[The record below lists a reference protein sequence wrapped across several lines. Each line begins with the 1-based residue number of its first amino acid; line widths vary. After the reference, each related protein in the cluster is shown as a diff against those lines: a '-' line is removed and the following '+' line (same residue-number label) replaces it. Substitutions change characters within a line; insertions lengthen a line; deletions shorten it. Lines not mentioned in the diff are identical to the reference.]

1 MGTKVEAPQ
10 PTAEETQLQQQQ
22 LELAQ
27 RQAEQQ
33 AALEPFQLQ
42 AAGLVKEPDGT
53 LRRQT
58 EEERVAGLTDIQQQQ
73 EAVQTGLL
81 TRQQQALA
89 GELPVSPALE
99 AQLGRERGLIEE
111 QISRTGRRGGTLGA
125 RQRSLFQ
132 ERAGL
137 VREEAR
143 RGMIT
148 GLTGSSLGF
157 AGLGGGQQAQQFG
170 QLQGVGRA
178 AQGTIGLLGAAAQ
191 PFQQQ
196 RMLEFQAQQQTA
208 QNRAGLIGAGFGAV
222 GTGLGLAATRKGG
235 LFGG

>member
-1 MGTKVEAPQ
+1 MGTKVEAPRPDPEEQ
-10 PTAEETQLQQQQ
+10 RLTALKAD
-22 LELAQ
+22 LAE
-27 RQAEQQ
+27 RQAAQQ
-33 AALEPFQLQ
+33 EALEPFQLQ

-58 EEERVAGLTDIQQQQ
+58 EEERVAGLTELQRQQ

-81 TRQQQALA
+81 SRQQQALA

-111 QISRTGRRGGTLGA
+111 QISRTGRRGGTLGE

-143 RGMIT
+143 RGLIT

-157 AGLGGGQQAQQFG
+157 AGLSGQQQAQQFG
-170 QLQGVGRA
+170 GFQGLGASAQGVMGA
-178 AQGTIGLLGAAAQ
+178 LGSAAQ

-208 QNRAGLIGAGFGAV
+208 ANRAGLIGAGFGVV